1 MSAPLL
7 RSFDRLD
14 DATAARNEL
23 VAAGFSPA
31 AVQVRAMEDEA
42 GPVQGN
48 FTVGNG
54 RTDIKPGDSDFV
66 TPASPDPYALN
77 FAHPT
82 FRGGNLL
89 VVQAADEAQRQQA
102 MAIVDRFGG
111 VDPDRVN
118 AAGTASRGEQ
128 P

>member
-1 MSAPLL
+1 MFAPLL

-14 DATAARNEL
+14 DATAARDEL
-23 VAAGFSPA
+23 VAAGFPPA

-42 GPVQGN
+42 GPVQGD
-48 FTVGNG
+48 FSVGNG
-54 RTDIKPGDSDFV
+54 RTDIKPGNSDFV
-66 TPASPDPYALN
+66 TSDSPDPYALN

-89 VVQAADEAQRQQA
+89 IVEAADEAQRQQA
-102 MAIVDRFGG
+102 MAIFDRFGG
-111 VDPDRVN
+111 VDPDR
-118 AAGTASRGEQ
+118 AYASRAAPRREQ